1 MGVSGKPRTESFCFK
16 LGLRYT
22 DSFEVEVY
30 ADDGAEFNSFIALV
44 VLVVVVFT
52 FSLKGV
58 AMLEYG

>member
-30 ADDGAEFNSFIALV
+30 ADDGAEFL
-44 VLVVVVFT
+44 
-52 FSLKGV
+52 
-58 AMLEYG
+58 